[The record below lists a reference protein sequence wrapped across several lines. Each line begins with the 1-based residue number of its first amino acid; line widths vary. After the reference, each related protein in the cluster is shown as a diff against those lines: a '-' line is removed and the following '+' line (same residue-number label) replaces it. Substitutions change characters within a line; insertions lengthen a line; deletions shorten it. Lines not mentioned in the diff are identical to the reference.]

1 LASKEHVLVRK
12 CEITHRVRVMDR
24 RTFFS
29 SGLLGAVAMG
39 AASVGGKAGRD
50 DILSTSGPNIL
61 NYHPAMKYRPMGNTG
76 ILVSEISLGGLV
88 MAESVHRYAIE
99 HGVNLVHVAWD
110 YLGGQAIKTLGA
122 GLRSMRDR
130 FYIALKDDYP
140 SIDEA
145 LKVLN
150 TDHVDFLMF
159 NRHWAFSAT
168 DAKIAETFEKLKNQG
183 KVRFAGLTTHGMV
196 KDTTAAGLR
205 SGFYNVVMPV
215 LNQPNLE
222 AMAEELRLAQQ
233 RGVGVMAMKTMKGL
247 KGLDSEIAY
256 LKKLLSNPAVTTVTK
271 GIGSFDMFDTY
282 LDALKQPLTGAEDR
296 ALYRYAQMNR
306 CNNCML
312 CDQCKQAC
320 PLGVEVS
327 TVLRCKDYYY
337 EQMGDVQT
345 ALRTYRD
352 IPPDRVGSEACRLC
366 KRCEPAC
373 PNGIAIVERL
383 MAARELFSGAA
394 L

>member
-1 LASKEHVLVRK
+1 
-12 CEITHRVRVMDR
+12 MNR

-29 SGLLGAVAMG
+29 SGILGAVAVG
-39 AASVGGKAGRD
+39 ASPKRVLGKKAE
-50 DILSTSGPNIL
+50 ISSSAPPKIL
-61 NYHPAMKYRPMGNTG
+61 NYNPAMKYRPMGNTG
-76 ILVSEISLGGLV
+76 VLVSEISLGGLV

-110 YLGGQAIKTLGA
+110 YLGGQSIKTLGA
-122 GLRSMRDR
+122 GLKSVRDKI
-130 FYIALKDDYP
+130 YIALKDDYP

-159 NRHWAFSAT
+159 NRHFAFSAT
-168 DAKIAETFEKLKNQG
+168 DARIAETFEKLKNQG

-196 KDTTAAGLR
+196 KDTTAAGIR

-247 KGLDSEIAY
+247 KGLGSEVAY
-256 LKKLLSNPAVTTVTK
+256 LKKMLSNPAVTTVTK
-271 GIGSFDMFDTY
+271 GIGSFDMFDAY
-282 LDALKQPLTGAEDR
+282 AQALNEPLTSAEDR
-296 ALYRYAQMNR
+296 ALYRYAQVNR
-306 CNNCML
+306 SSNCML
-312 CDQCKQAC
+312 CDECKKAC

-337 EQMGDVQT
+337 EQMKDVQT
-345 ALRTYRD
+345 ALSTYRD
-352 IPPDRVGSEACRLC
+352 IPLEKVGSQACRLC
-366 KRCEPAC
+366 KKCESAC
-373 PNGIAIVERL
+373 PNGIPIVERL
-383 MAARELFSGAA
+383 MAARALFARMA
-394 L
+394 

>member
-1 LASKEHVLVRK
+1 
-12 CEITHRVRVMDR
+12 M
-24 RTFFS
+24 
-29 SGLLGAVAMG
+29 MG
-39 AASVGGKAGRD
+39 AASIKGAGPKEA
-50 DILSTSGPNIL
+50 ILSPAPPKIL

-76 ILVSEISLGGLV
+76 IYVSEISLGGLV
-88 MAESVHRYAIE
+88 MVESVHRYAIE

-110 YLGGQAIKTLGA
+110 YLGGQSIKTLGA

-130 FYIALKDDYP
+130 IYIALKDDYP

-168 DAKIAETFEKLKNQG
+168 DARIAETFEKLKNQG
-183 KVRFAGLTTHGMV
+183 KVRFAGLTSHANV
-196 KDTTAAGLR
+196 KDATAAGIR
-205 SGFYNVVMPV
+205 TGYYNVVMPV

-233 RGVGVMAMKTMKGL
+233 RGVGVMAMKSMKGL
-247 KGLDSEIAY
+247 KGLDLEVAY
-256 LKKLLSNPAVTTVTK
+256 LKKMLSNPAVTTVTK
-271 GIGSFDMFDTY
+271 GIGSFDMFDAY
-282 LDALKQPLTGAEDR
+282 LAALKEPLSSAEDR

-306 CNNCML
+306 SSNCML
-312 CDQCKQAC
+312 CDDCQRAC

-327 TVLRCKDYYY
+327 TVLRSKDYYY
-337 EQMGDVQT
+337 EQMKDAQT

-352 IPPDRVGSEACRLC
+352 IPFEKVGSEACRLC
-366 KRCEPAC
+366 KKCESVC

-383 MAARELFSGAA
+383 LATREVFSKMV
-394 L
+394 

>member
-1 LASKEHVLVRK
+1 VPL
-12 CEITHRVRVMDR
+12 MDR
-24 RTFFS
+24 RGFIS
-29 SGLLGAVAMG
+29 NGLLGAVAVG
-39 AASVGGKAGRD
+39 AGALGAKAGD
-50 DILSTSGPNIL
+50 DDNKSTAQPKIL
-61 NYHPAMKYRPMGNTG
+61 NFNPAMKYRPMGHTG

-110 YLGGQAIKTLGA
+110 YLGGQSIKTLGA
-122 GLRSMRDR
+122 GLKPLRDR
-130 FYIALKDDYP
+130 FYLALKDDFP

-159 NRHWAFSAT
+159 NRHFPFSAS

-183 KVRFAGLTTHGMV
+183 KVRFAGLTSHAMV
-196 KDTTAAGLR
+196 KSTTAAGLQ
-205 SGFYNVVMPV
+205 SGYYNVVMPV

-222 AMAEELRLAQQ
+222 AMTEELRLAQQ

-247 KGLDSEIAY
+247 KGLDSEVAY

-271 GIGSFDMFDTY
+271 GMGSFDMFDAY
-282 LDALKQPLTGAEDR
+282 LAALKEPLTASEDR
-296 ALYRYAQMNR
+296 ALYRYAQANR
-306 CNNCML
+306 SNNCMM
-312 CDQCKQAC
+312 CDECKQAC

-327 TVLRCKDYYY
+327 TVLRCKDYYHD
-337 EQMGDVQT
+337 QMGDRQT
-345 ALRTYRD
+345 ALCTYRD
-352 IPPDRVGSEACRLC
+352 IPLEKVGSEDCRLC
-366 KRCEPAC
+366 KKCEPAC

-383 MAARELFSGAA
+383 MAARAVFAA
-394 L
+394 GSIG

>member
-1 LASKEHVLVRK
+1 MP
-12 CEITHRVRVMDR
+12 VMNR

-29 SGLLGAVAMG
+29 SGILGAVAVG
-39 AASVGGKAGRD
+39 ASPIHALGAKEEISSSAQPK
-50 DILSTSGPNIL
+50 IL
-61 NYHPAMKYRPMGNTG
+61 NYNSAMKYRPMGNTG
-76 ILVSEISLGGLV
+76 VLVSEISLGGLV

-110 YLGGQAIKTLGA
+110 YLGGQSIKTLGA
-122 GLRSMRDR
+122 GLKSVRDKI
-130 FYIALKDDYP
+130 YIALKDDYP
-140 SIDEA
+140 TIDEA

-183 KVRFAGLTTHGMV
+183 KVRFAGLTTHGNV
-196 KDTTAAGLR
+196 KDTTAVGIR

-233 RGVGVMAMKTMKGL
+233 RGIGVMAMKSMKGL
-247 KGLDSEIAY
+247 KGIDLEVAY
-256 LKKLLSNPAVTTVTK
+256 LKKILSNPAVTTVTK
-271 GIGSFDMFDTY
+271 GIGSFDMFEAY
-282 LDALKQPLTGAEDR
+282 VQALNEPLTSAEDR
-296 ALYRYAQMNR
+296 ALYRYAQVNR
-306 CNNCML
+306 SSNCML
-312 CDQCKQAC
+312 CDDCKQAC

-337 EQMGDVQT
+337 EQMNDVQT
-345 ALRTYRD
+345 ALSTYRD
-352 IPPDRVGSEACRLC
+352 IPLEKVGNEACRLC
-366 KRCEPAC
+366 KKCESAC
-373 PNGIAIVERL
+373 PNGIPIVERL
-383 MAARELFSGAA
+383 LAARELFSRMV
-394 L
+394 

>member
-1 LASKEHVLVRK
+1 VPL
-12 CEITHRVRVMDR
+12 MDR
-24 RTFFS
+24 RGFIS
-29 SGLLGAVAMG
+29 SGFLGAVAVG
-39 AASVGGKAGRD
+39 AGALGAKAGD
-50 DILSTSGPNIL
+50 DDNKSTAQPKIL
-61 NYHPAMKYRPMGNTG
+61 NFDPAMKYRPMGNTG

-110 YLGGQAIKTLGA
+110 YLGGQSIKTLGA
-122 GLRSMRDR
+122 GLKPLRDR
-130 FYIALKDDYP
+130 FYLALKDDFP

-159 NRHWAFSAT
+159 NRHFPFSAS

-183 KVRFAGLTTHGMV
+183 KVRFAGLTSHAMV
-196 KDTTAAGLR
+196 KSTTAAGLQ
-205 SGFYNVVMPV
+205 SGYYNVVMPV

-222 AMAEELRLAQQ
+222 AMTEELRLAQQ

-247 KGLDSEIAY
+247 KGLDSEVAY

-271 GIGSFDMFDTY
+271 GMGSFDMFDAY
-282 LDALKQPLTGAEDR
+282 LAALKEPLTASEDR
-296 ALYRYAQMNR
+296 ALYRYAQANR
-306 CNNCML
+306 SNNCMM
-312 CDQCKQAC
+312 CDECKQAC

-337 EQMGDVQT
+337 DQMGDRQT

-352 IPPDRVGSEACRLC
+352 IPLEKVGSEDCRLC
-366 KRCEPAC
+366 KKCEPAC

-383 MAARELFSGAA
+383 MAARAVFAA
-394 L
+394 GSIG

>member
-1 LASKEHVLVRK
+1 M
-12 CEITHRVRVMDR
+12 MDR
-24 RTFFS
+24 RRFLS
-29 SGLLGAVAMG
+29 SGFLAAVAG
-39 AASVGGKAGRD
+39 SAASIGGGGAKG
-50 DILSTSGPNIL
+50 DISSTIQPKIL
-61 NYHPAMKYRPMGNTG
+61 NYNSEMKYRPMGNTG
-76 ILVSEISLGGLV
+76 VLVSEISLGGLV

-122 GLRSMRDR
+122 GLKSMRDR
-130 FYIALKDDYP
+130 IYIALKDDYP

-159 NRHWAFSAT
+159 NRHFAFSAS

-183 KVRFAGLTTHGMV
+183 KVRFAGLTSHGMV
-196 KDTTAAGLR
+196 KSTTAAGLR
-205 SGFYNVVMPV
+205 SGYYNVVMPV

-222 AMAEELRLAQQ
+222 AMTEELRLAQQ

-271 GIGSFDMFDTY
+271 GIGSFDMFDAY
-282 LDALKQPLTGAEDR
+282 LAALKEPLTGAEDR
-296 ALYRYAQMNR
+296 ALYRYAQANR
-306 CNNCML
+306 SNNCML
-312 CDQCKQAC
+312 CDECKQAC
-320 PLGVEVS
+320 PLGVEIS
-327 TVLRCKDYYY
+327 TILRCKDYYY
-337 EQMGDVQT
+337 EQMKDVGT
-345 ALRTYRD
+345 ALRTYRE
-352 IPPDRVGSEACRLC
+352 IPLEKVGSENCRLC
-366 KRCEPAC
+366 KKCESAC

-383 MAARELFSGAA
+383 MAARAVFSRMV
-394 L
+394 

>member
-1 LASKEHVLVRK
+1 MGA
-12 CEITHRVRVMDR
+12 
-24 RTFFS
+24 
-29 SGLLGAVAMG
+29 GGLGAQ
-39 AASVGGKAGRD
+39 AGD
-50 DILSTSGPNIL
+50 DDNKSTAQPKIL
-61 NYHPAMKYRPMGNTG
+61 NFNPAMKYRPMGNTG

-110 YLGGQAIKTLGA
+110 YLGGQSIKTLGA
-122 GLRSMRDR
+122 GLRSLRDR
-130 FYIALKDDYP
+130 FYLALKDDYP

-159 NRHWAFSAT
+159 NRHFPFSAS
-168 DAKIAETFEKLKNQG
+168 DAKIAETFEELKNQG
-183 KVRFAGLTTHGMV
+183 KVRFAGLTSHAMV
-196 KDTTAAGLR
+196 KSTTAAGLQ
-205 SGFYNVVMPV
+205 SGYYNVVMPV

-222 AMAEELRLAQQ
+222 AMTEELRLSQQ

-247 KGLDSEIAY
+247 KGLDSEVAY

-271 GIGSFDMFDTY
+271 GIGSFDMFDAY
-282 LDALKQPLTGAEDR
+282 LAALKEPLTAAEDR
-296 ALYRYAQMNR
+296 ALYRYAQANR
-306 CNNCML
+306 SNNCMM
-312 CDQCKQAC
+312 CDECKRAC

-337 EQMGDVQT
+337 DQVRDRQT
-345 ALRTYRD
+345 ALRTYRALSAEKT
-352 IPPDRVGSEACRLC
+352 GSEACRLC
-366 KRCEPAC
+366 KKCEPAC

-383 MAARELFSGAA
+383 LAASEVFSSIG
-394 L
+394 